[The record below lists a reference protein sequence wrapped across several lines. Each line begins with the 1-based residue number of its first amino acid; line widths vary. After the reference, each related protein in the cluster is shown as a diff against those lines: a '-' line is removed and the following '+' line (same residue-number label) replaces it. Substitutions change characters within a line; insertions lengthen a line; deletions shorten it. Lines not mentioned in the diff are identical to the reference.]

1 MLRNTG
7 MVAASETSA
16 LREEARQ
23 LFLVDAAC
31 DAANAHY
38 MRAFGSSHAVD
49 PERLA
54 ACAREGLR
62 MLFHAIGQPGDPMQL
77 QSKLEKKGLD
87 YIGMLVKR
95 VAKLRKQEDDR
106 REQLAARKLAER
118 EAELYERFERDAEA
132 LRKRRRTNLRGTLI
146 KGAIFVLLLAV
157 ALVYN
162 AA

>member
-1 MLRNTG
+1 

>member
-1 MLRNTG
+1 MLKCSDMMESGNTKDLKPTAWRFF
-7 MVAASETSA
+7 M
-16 LREEARQ
+16 L
-23 LFLVDAAC
+23 DAAC

-87 YIGMLVKR
+87 YIGMLVKG

-146 KGAIFVLLLAV
+146 KGAIFVLLLVV

-162 AA
+162 AV